1 MEKNNDDI
9 RKFHLTKSNK
19 WDALKDILLVNKR
32 LQVTSKQERVRRS
45 YNKTNS
51 EYWSTEIK
59 ETRSKQR
66 KLFNAPDPELQE
78 TNSESVLAIESLTVS
93 EIKGIRSANRCKKIR
108 NITRYFEE
116 ST

>member
-1 MEKNNDDI
+1 MNI
-9 RKFHLTKSNK
+9 GQ
-19 WDALKDILLVNKR
+19 LKLKKQEVNK
-32 LQVTSKQERVRRS
+32 ES
-45 YNKTNS
+45 Y
-51 EYWSTEIK
+51 
-59 ETRSKQR
+59 
-66 KLFNAPDPELQE
+66 LMPPDPELQE